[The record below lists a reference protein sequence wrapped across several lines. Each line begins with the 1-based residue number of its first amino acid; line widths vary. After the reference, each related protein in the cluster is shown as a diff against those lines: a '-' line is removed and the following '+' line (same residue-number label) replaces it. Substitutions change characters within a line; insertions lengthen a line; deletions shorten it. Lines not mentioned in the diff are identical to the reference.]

1 MKLSGAIAMS
11 LACALAGFFGGR
23 LSQGSSAEGAS
34 GGKSGAAAG
43 GANGSPGGTEA
54 TASAAKGSGK
64 RSNRGSSGG
73 KKQGP
78 LADALRD
85 IVASW
90 NDQNLELED
99 GSNSELL
106 LFDLGKLSHIM
117 SSLEKTTEADIT
129 ELKDVARANDDS
141 SEDAAVLEALVAL
154 PLLGRDIQ
162 LRGSRALDAEI
173 ERALEDPMET
183 EVEEILPIMIYSLA
197 LQNPAEAEA
206 WLEGFSKRPE
216 AEDLLIDEEE
226 LKAAIEKAKQ
236 SSSASK

>member
-23 LSQGSSAEGAS
+23 LSQGSAADSGP
-34 GGKSGAAAG
+34 GGKSGTAAG
-43 GANGSPGGTEA
+43 RESGSPGGAET

-64 RSNRGSSGG
+64 KSIRGSSGG
-73 KKQGP
+73 KQGP

-90 NDQNLELED
+90 NDQNLEMED

-173 ERALEDPMET
+173 DRALEDPMET
-183 EVEEILPIMIYSLA
+183 EVEEVLPIMIYSLA
-197 LQNPAEAEA
+197 LQNPSEAEA
-206 WLEGFSKRPE
+206 WLENFTKRPE